1 MDETNIIITDITHT
15 HTHPPNNLLLLEYQN
30 PKTIKYE

>member
-15 HTHPPNNLLLLEYQN
+15 HTPPNNLLFLGYKD
-30 PKTIKYE
+30 PKTLK

>member
-15 HTHPPNNLLLLEYQN
+15 HAPPNNLLLLGYQN
-30 PKTIKYE
+30 PKTIK